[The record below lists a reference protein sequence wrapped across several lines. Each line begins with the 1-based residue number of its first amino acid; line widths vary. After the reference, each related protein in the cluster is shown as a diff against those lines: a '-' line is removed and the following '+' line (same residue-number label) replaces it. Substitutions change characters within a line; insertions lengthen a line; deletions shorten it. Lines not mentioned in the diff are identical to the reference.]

1 MRPVIFIAG
10 IILLVA
16 GMLLYFPA
24 QEKVDEFDS
33 YGIFSDFGRMVDP
46 DLDKEYNDA
55 KNMVT
60 FGIIMFVVGLLVTIA
75 GIVTKKD
82 EKI

>member
-1 MRPVIFIAG
+1 MRAGIFIAG
-10 IILLVA
+10 IVILVI
-16 GMLLYFPA
+16 GMILYFPA
-24 QEKVDEFDS
+24 QDKVDEFDS
-33 YGIFSDFGRMVDP
+33 YGVFSDFGRMLDP

-55 KNMVT
+55 KTMVT